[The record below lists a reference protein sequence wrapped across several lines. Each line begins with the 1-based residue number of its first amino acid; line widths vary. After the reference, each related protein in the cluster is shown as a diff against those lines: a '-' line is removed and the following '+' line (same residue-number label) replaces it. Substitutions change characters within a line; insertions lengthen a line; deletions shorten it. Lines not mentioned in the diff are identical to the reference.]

1 MRSIR
6 TIILVRMK
14 NCFNTVPTRFLLICQ
29 NGMKLEM
36 VYKEGNGKAKPTNQ
50 SVLETSSLIQMV
62 S

>member
-1 MRSIR
+1 
-6 TIILVRMK
+6 
-14 NCFNTVPTRFLLICQ
+14 
-29 NGMKLEM
+29 MKLEM